1 MCGLACGDLCA
12 ALVQLSSWL
21 FLALVIPLTCLY
33 EVWCVEVV
41 LSHCCRMTFFFYHDA
56 PYPLLF
62 GACLLI
68 LLSLLVF
75 YLCSGSMFP
84 LFCLFKGPCSLL
96 LLLIFGPHVC
106 WKIDKSKW
114 KKYFSENS
122 VWAVFCSFFILP
134 LCCQNHQVFLD
145 WSEVFKMPNSFL
157 LIGSLRVNKSLKSGN
172 QKTWFCCCHNLF
184 CSNLGPVSDL
194 VSCNIWPSQLYS
206 VTHDMLKNG
215 PTPLVGPRAH
225 CSYGRLSVE
234 LGCLALSIS
243 WI

>member
-84 LFCLFKGPCSLL
+84 LFCLFKGACSLCSL
-96 LLLIFGPHVC
+96 VC
-106 WKIDKSKW
+106 TCMYILTHW
-114 KKYFSENS
+114 FSS
-122 VWAVFCSFFILP
+122 
-134 LCCQNHQVFLD
+134 
-145 WSEVFKMPNSFL
+145 
-157 LIGSLRVNKSLKSGN
+157 
-172 QKTWFCCCHNLF
+172 
-184 CSNLGPVSDL
+184 L
-194 VSCNIWPSQLYS
+194 VSFWY
-206 VTHDMLKNG
+206 LKFLTFDKKKLKRHKNHAIH
-215 PTPLVGPRAH
+215 P
-225 CSYGRLSVE
+225 
-234 LGCLALSIS
+234 I
-243 WI
+243 